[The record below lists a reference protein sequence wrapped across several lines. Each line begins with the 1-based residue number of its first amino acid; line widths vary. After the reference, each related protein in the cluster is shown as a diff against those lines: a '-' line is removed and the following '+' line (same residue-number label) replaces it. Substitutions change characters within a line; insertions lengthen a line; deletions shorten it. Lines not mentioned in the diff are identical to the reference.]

1 MRLGIFGAIALVLG
15 IWALVYCHWFAVE
28 VIKGLLTLG
37 LLVGGLLII
46 AVAIKRMCRERPSSE
61 KEE

>member
-15 IWALVYCHWFAVE
+15 IWALVYCRWFVPE

-46 AVAIKRMCRERPSSE
+46 AIAVKRMYTEGPGPESE
-61 KEE
+61 E